1 MPKKEDTPGITKKR
15 FRQSMVDVDTSK
27 IQVMSGYLDKKNR
40 HDVMQKRYFVTV
52 NHYLNYYKN
61 EHRSKLLCSFDLL
74 CVSNMEVTTRFGDI
88 ELTMD
93 DGKVIC
99 LKAKDNGAAVQL

>member
-61 EHRSKLLCSFDLL
+61 
-74 CVSNMEVTTRFGDI
+74 
-88 ELTMD
+88 
-93 DGKVIC
+93 
-99 LKAKDNGAAVQL
+99 